1 MKHKLIRFSSIAACV
16 SFLTVFFGA
25 AIINTPSTEAIS
37 AMDFKAG
44 NIIDDGVFYNK
55 NTMTI
60 DEIKAFLNKYQPACD
75 TWGTGAVGSGR
86 YINGKAVPANTTR
99 AEYAKQMR
107 KAGNTRYHEPPYVC
121 LQNYYENPT
130 THETLYDTKNVWKSG
145 MISAARI
152 IYNAAQKYGINPQ
165 VLLVM
170 LKKESYVWGDNWP
183 LKYEYNTVMGYA
195 CPDSAPCNTKYYGF
209 YNQVEMAAWQL
220 NYYKSHINSYNY
232 HPYATNSILYSP
244 TTSCGRKSVYI
255 ENIATT
261 SLYIYTPYTPNDA
274 ALRNYPGTA
283 TCGSYGNRNFY
294 MYFKEWFGSTHG
306 SSIVAE
312 TIPESSY
319 LMTTKD
325 GSKKLVPESTNK
337 ANGVKIV
344 ARETSDNAM
353 AYYSFTKQSDGS
365 YMIKN
370 DYSGFALGLSENSA
384 VVGAKIQESTTAQSW
399 IIYGDNTGGYY
410 IGIKSKPYYIMSVDS
425 NNNLVLDIYGSSTSN
440 PLKLTPNSTEKIED
454 GIYTI
459 TSALQSN
466 YVLDLE
472 GNSTK
477 NDANIR
483 MWTSNSSKGQE
494 FSVQYD
500 VSSGFYTILPSYS
513 GRSLDIVSG
522 KMKDGTNILQYDKN
536 TSCAQRYAIIKNSS
550 GNYTIQAS
558 CNMNYAF
565 DVADGKI
572 ANGTNVRIWTNSSSK
587 GQQWQFKKKVA
598 EPEKPAETNTSTPS
612 TDTKTNTETAPA
624 QTTKPTTTP
633 APEKNNYVKNGTY
646 YINSALKKRFVID
659 AAGGKTAKG
668 TNIQVYSR
676 NDTASQRFKIVYS
689 EKRNA
694 YKMTNVKS
702 SLDLDLKSGLAK
714 NDSNID
720 LWLPNGSCAQYWRL
734 IKTKRGNY
742 NFQSTCNGKYYI
754 DIVGGKTKNST
765 NVILWIRNGA
775 LSQEWKF
782 EK

>member
-274 ALRNYPGTA
+274 ALKNYPGTA

-319 LMTTKD
+319 LITTKD

-370 DYSGFALGLSENSA
+370 DYSGFALGLSESSA
-384 VVGAKIQESTTAQSW
+384 IVGAKIQESTTAQSW

-440 PLKLTPNSTEKIED
+440 PLKLTPNSTGKIED

-536 TSCAQRYAIIKNSS
+536 TSCAQRYAIIKNNS

-572 ANGTNVRIWTNSSSK
+572 ANGTNVRIWTNSGSK

-742 NFQSTCNGKYYI
+742 NLQSTCNGKYYI

>member
-337 ANGVKIV
+337 ASGVKIV

-353 AYYSFTKQSDGS
+353 AYYSFAKQSDGS

-410 IGIKSKPYYIMSVDS
+410 IGIKSKPYYVMSVDS
-425 NNNLVLDIYGSSTSN
+425 NNNLVLDIYGSSTSD
-440 PLKLTPNSTEKIED
+440 PLKLTPNSTDKIED

-459 TSALQSN
+459 TSALQNN

-483 MWTSNSSKGQE
+483 MWTSNGSKGQE

-742 NFQSTCNGKYYI
+742 NLQSTCNGKYYI